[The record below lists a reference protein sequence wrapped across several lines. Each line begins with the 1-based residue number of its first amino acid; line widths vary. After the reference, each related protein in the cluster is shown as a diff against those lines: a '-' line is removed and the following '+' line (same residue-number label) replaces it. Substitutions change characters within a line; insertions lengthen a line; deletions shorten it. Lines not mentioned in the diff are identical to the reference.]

1 MKLNTIELNGIKYIF
16 CNKLMMIVTIDKN
29 INIK

>member
-16 CNKLMMIVTIDKN
+16 YNKLMMIVTIDKN